1 LRVYSYIK
9 IGEFDK
15 SNFNSSG
22 IKRSLNSLYY
32 KGSFVNFK
40 KEGKGVEITKEYEYE
55 GEFKND
61 IKHGNGL
68 IKFNNGEI
76 YEGQFTEDKITGV
89 GKYTWKNKHT
99 YEGDFIDAK
108 MHGKGTYKW
117 PDGSEYFGD
126 YVNNIKEGMGNFKWP
141 NGRIYKGPFI
151 DGKPKGKGILIEK
164 ESLYDVE
171 FDKGQ
176 LVKSVKR
183 NQQLDLVSKNSHS
196 YDLRSLHVKNDEI

>member
-15 SNFNSSG
+15 SKFNSSG
-22 IKRSLNSLYY
+22 IKRSLNSQYY

-76 YEGQFTEDKITGV
+76 YEGQLTEDKITGV

-126 YVNNIKEGMGNFKWP
+126 YVNNIKEGMVIL
-141 NGRIYKGPFI
+141 NGQMVAFI
-151 DGKPKGKGILIEK
+151 K
-164 ESLYDVE
+164 
-171 FDKGQ
+171 
-176 LVKSVKR
+176 
-183 NQQLDLVSKNSHS
+183 DL
-196 YDLRSLHVKNDEI
+196 LLM